1 MSKKKKSHIFTAGFH
16 YTNCMQTQITSDLQ
30 REETLLAQK
39 QKNTQEIFLPF
50 LTKKLSLC
58 ILMGNIFRAKTNSTN
73 TEPGNTFPSFLF
85 LLCIMVSTSH
95 YRREIFM
102 FRFNLNIPFRLVP
115 KMQGGSN
122 VQIISMLEKL
132 GRIANNDHIIA
143 WLSQS
148 QRSNDEALD
157 AKNIS

>member
-1 MSKKKKSHIFTAGFH
+1 
-16 YTNCMQTQITSDLQ
+16 
-30 REETLLAQK
+30 
-39 QKNTQEIFLPF
+39 
-50 LTKKLSLC
+50 
-58 ILMGNIFRAKTNSTN
+58 
-73 TEPGNTFPSFLF
+73 
-85 LLCIMVSTSH
+85 
-95 YRREIFM
+95 M